1 MGIFDKFKK
10 GFQKSASAFSSGLKE
25 IIVKKEIDDE
35 NLNKI
40 EEFLIQSDVGI
51 EAASEIK
58 KIISTKKIDPNK
70 DLTAEINLILNEYIV
85 SLMKPLENS
94 SFFMK
99 KEKLNATLIS
109 GVNGVGKT
117 TSIGKISKILKTNG
131 NKVMLAASDTF
142 RAAAIEQL
150 ENWANK
156 IEEFLIQSDVGVEV
170 ASEIKE
176 IISSKKIDPNKDLK
190 KEINFI
196 LKEYITSLMKPLE
209 NKSFFNKKEKLN
221 ATLIAGVNG
230 VGKTTSIGK
239 ISKILKTNGNKIML
253 AASDTFRAAA
263 IEQLENWAN
272 KVDVQITKSSQGS
285 DPASVAYKAI
295 EDSIK
300 NNFDQ
305 VLIDTAG
312 RLQNKKNLMEEYK
325 KIANVTKKIDPE
337 APHDVILILDATSGQ
352 NVINQ
357 VQEFN
362 KIIPITG
369 IIMTKLDG
377 TAKGGILLALA
388 KKYKLPIIALGLGE
402 KEDDLQIFNAENFAD
417 AFIQTN

>member
-1 MGIFDKFKK
+1 MGIFDKFKS
-10 GFQKSASAFSSGLKE
+10 GFKKSASALTSGLKE

-40 EEFLIQSDVGI
+40 EEFLIQSDVGV

-58 KIISTKKIDPNK
+58 EIISNKKIDPNK
-70 DLTAEINLILNEYIV
+70 DLSVEINIILKEYIV

-94 SFFMK
+94 TFFEK
-99 KEKLNATLIS
+99 KEKLNTTLIS

-117 TSIGKISKILKTNG
+117 TTIGKIGKILKTKG
-131 NKVMLAASDTF
+131 NKVMF
-142 RAAAIEQL
+142 
-150 ENWANK
+150 
-156 IEEFLIQSDVGVEV
+156 
-170 ASEIKE
+170 
-176 IISSKKIDPNKDLK
+176 
-190 KEINFI
+190 
-196 LKEYITSLMKPLE
+196 
-209 NKSFFNKKEKLN
+209 
-221 ATLIAGVNG
+221 
-230 VGKTTSIGK
+230 
-239 ISKILKTNGNKIML
+239 

-272 KVDVQITKSSQGS
+272 KVDAQIIKSSQGS
-285 DPASVAYKAI
+285 DPASIAYKAI
-295 EDSIK
+295 DEAIK
-300 NNFDQ
+300 NNFNQ

-325 KIANVTKKIDPE
+325 KIANVTKKIDSD
-337 APHDVILILDATSGQ
+337 APHDVILVLDATSGQ

-357 VQEFN
+357 VEEFN
-362 KIIPITG
+362 KIIPVTG

-402 KEDDLQIFNAENFAD
+402 KVDDLQLFDAVKFAD
-417 AFIQTN
+417 AFTQIY